1 MTRSEGIGRLASWIE
16 QARHTVALTGAGV
29 STESGIP
36 DFRSPDGGLWNDV
49 DPMDVAS
56 IDGFRENPKRFYS
69 FWRSKFAALT
79 AAEPNV
85 THRVLAE
92 LESRGRLQAVVTQNI
107 DGLHSRAGSRRV
119 IEVHGSFQTASCIAC
134 GDRQPIEQI
143 FERVDSSD
151 GLATC
156 LAKGDGLYKPDVT
169 FFGEMLPPA
178 FGEGEREARSCDVFL
193 VLGSSL
199 EVYPVADL
207 VPSAKASGAR
217 VVILNR
223 EPGPFDSIADLVIHD
238 QLGMT
243 MSRLAAELGL

>member
-1 MTRSEGIGRLASWIE
+1 MSRSERISRLAGWIE
-16 QARHTVALTGAGV
+16 DARHAVALTGAGV

-36 DFRSPDGGLWNDV
+36 DFRSPDGGLWKDV

-56 IDGFRENPKRFYS
+56 IDGFRHDPKRFYA
-69 FWRSKFAALT
+69 FWRSKYAALT

-85 THRVLAE
+85 THRFLAE
-92 LESRGRLQAVVTQNI
+92 LEARGRLQAVVTQNV
-107 DGLHSRAGSRRV
+107 DGLHARAGSRRV
-119 IEVHGSFQTASCIAC
+119 IEVHGTFQTASCLAC
-134 GDRQPIEQI
+134 GDRQSIEVV
-143 FERVDSSD
+143 FDEVDGA

-156 LAKGDGLYKPDVT
+156 LVKGDGLYKPDVT

-178 FGEGEREARSCDVFL
+178 FGEGEKEARRSDLFL

-207 VPSAKASGAR
+207 VPAAKAGGAR

-243 MSRLAAELGL
+243 VARLAAELGV